1 MDIHSVAIVKKWSC
15 NLLKNIVHHESIKQ
29 ALEWGLKNSLA
40 VMRERM
46 QIFTK
51 EKYIM

>member
-1 MDIHSVAIVKKWSC
+1 
-15 NLLKNIVHHESIKQ
+15 VHHESNKQ
-29 ALEWGLKNSLA
+29 ALEWGLKYCLA
-40 VMRERM
+40 VLRERM